1 LRSTIQVR
9 LKCPPP
15 SPWIDNFCHLK
26 ASNPTPRGNFRRRI
40 CSFRF
45 PKSGHSPDRT
55 SGWKSRLECS
65 SFCPTPVERNAA
77 GFFES
82 DCKKTSARLIQP
94 GRNKKPSLV
103 FTLTIRQRR
112 PADSSYRPR
121 FNPKPIPA
129 ANPLSMLK

>member
-1 LRSTIQVR
+1 LRFAIPVR
-9 LKCPPP
+9 PKCPPP
-15 SPWIDNFCHLK
+15 SPWIDNFRHLQ
-26 ASNPTPRGNFRRRI
+26 ASNPTPCGNFRRRI
-40 CSFRF
+40 CSFRL

-55 SGWKSRLECS
+55 SGWKSRLACS
-65 SFCPTPVERNAA
+65 SFCPTPVERNA
-77 GFFES
+77 GGLFES
-82 DCKKTSARLIQP
+82 DCKETSASLIHP
-94 GRNKKPSLV
+94 GGNKKPSVV